1 MFHFLFSF
9 NAVACNCFFK
19 SSPSFI
25 TRFPLFKLSNLGNF
39 FDRVK
44 AAIIHACLSDL
55 SSVASIAILVWY
67 GVRVQNS
74 TGEIPATTAARYA

>member
-1 MFHFLFSF
+1 MLHFLVSF
-9 NAVACNCFFK
+9 KAVACNCFL
-19 SSPSFI
+19 SSNPSFI
-25 TRFPLFKLSNLGNF
+25 VRFPRPKLSNFGSF
-39 FDRVK
+39 FAREN

-55 SSVASIAILVWY
+55 SSVASIAIRVWY